1 MPPLPPGAPSPVP
14 AGQPLA
20 LKEAID
26 IALKHQ
32 PQVSLSIGSLEAA
45 AGRTREAES
54 GYLPSFNVNSQYS
67 NSGPGQTTTGRSSS
81 SYSSSISGSQLL
93 YDFGR
98 TPAEVARARAQQ
110 RSATQAL
117 GQTRQ
122 DVVNSVK
129 QAYYNM
135 LLNEGLVG
143 VQRRNVSDQQAH
155 LAQAQARV
163 DIGLAPP
170 ADVVRAE
177 AAVAEAVFSLATA
190 QNAAANARIGLNL
203 AMGIDVRTPT
213 QVQDTEEPRPAL
225 PDVSALVAQ
234 ALANRPTM
242 KQARFDLRVTEESL
256 RLARMGH
263 LPSLFADGSY
273 GWSGADFP
281 PTNRSYSYGVS
292 LQWPIFDSGLTSGR
306 IKEAEGS
313 LMIARA
319 NLRQNE
325 QAVSQEVTQAY
336 LALQTAE
343 QQVAVSKVEVANA
356 EENLRV
362 VTGQYQAGVAMVT
375 YINVIDAE
383 TALLTANT
391 NQVNAR
397 QSLSTA
403 RAALELALGLEEGQ

>member
-1 MPPLPPGAPSPVP
+1 
-14 AGQPLA
+14 
-20 LKEAID
+20 
-26 IALKHQ
+26 
-32 PQVSLSIGSLEAA
+32 
-45 AGRTREAES
+45 
-54 GYLPSFNVNSQYS
+54 
-67 NSGPGQTTTGRSSS
+67 
-81 SYSSSISGSQLL
+81 
-93 YDFGR
+93 
-98 TPAEVARARAQQ
+98 
-110 RSATQAL
+110 
-117 GQTRQ
+117 
-122 DVVNSVK
+122 
-129 QAYYNM
+129 M

-143 VQRRNVSDQQAH
+143 VQRRNVSDRQAH
-155 LAQAQARV
+155 LAEAQARV
-163 DIGLAPP
+163 DVGLAPP
-170 ADVVRAE
+170 ADVVRAV
-177 AAVAEAVFSLATA
+177 AAVAEAVFSLASA

-213 QVQDTEEPRPAL
+213 QVEDAEEPMPAL

-242 KQARFDLRVTEESL
+242 KQARADLRASEESL

-362 VTGQYQAGVAMVT
+362 VTGQYQAEVVP